1 MSGASGPR
9 SPRVLIV
16 DDEPGVRL
24 AIGRILERAGYA
36 VRIAA
41 SAEDGVAE
49 LGREPAELV
58 ITDMIMPQQNGAALI
73 TTLRRDFPATRV
85 VAMSGG
91 GNFWPQGYQRDAI
104 TTSAYLALAEKSG
117 ADGILPKPFETA
129 ELLAV
134 VDRVVGPPRRAG

>member
-1 MSGASGPR
+1 MSTTPAPPA
-9 SPRVLIV
+9 PRVLIV

-41 SAEDGVAE
+41 SAEAGVAE

-58 ITDMIMPQQNGAALI
+58 ITDMIMPQQNGAELI
-73 TTLRRDFPATRV
+73 TILRRDFPATRV

-134 VDRVVGPPRRAG
+134 VDRVVGPPQRAG